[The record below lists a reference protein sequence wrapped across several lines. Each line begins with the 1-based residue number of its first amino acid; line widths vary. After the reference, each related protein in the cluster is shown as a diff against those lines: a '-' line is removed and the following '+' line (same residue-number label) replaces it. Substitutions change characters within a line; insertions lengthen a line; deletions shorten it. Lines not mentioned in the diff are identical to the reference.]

1 MDVVGLHRV
10 EPSKKIYS
18 CSFDG
23 CTSVF
28 DRPYRLAQHRLVHA
42 NVPFTCQE
50 PKCEKAYT
58 SKSHLDRHIKTAH
71 KESDEN
77 LLYCC
82 PKCMKKYVNRQN
94 LKRHIKVSHID
105 NNKPFCCG
113 LCRMYFKKMHQL
125 RAHMYVHNG
134 VKPFRCP
141 MCERDFVTLYEKKK
155 HMRNHKVY
163 ECEHCDMKFTRW
175 TELMQHKRVD
185 HVSPEYI
192 CHDCGKVFKERGHI
206 IRHVKKHMPNAPV
219 TIFFCPHDNCLRHY
233 SRNSNLKQHILVKH
247 EGMTFDCSLCGAKL
261 STKAKLNEHID
272 RHNRPELPVKV
283 HKTLKTGRK
292 KRKDA
297 GTIRYETAMR
307 LAGIVKQKIEEGI
320 SRLYTGAINNREYLE
335 DDDTHHSYQNRDF
348 GNKTQDHLKAIEEK
362 TALPKDVKSD
372 PKKHRNINVELKV
385 ETIYSNN
392 SIDFQNKD
400 ENTTSKP
407 LSTSHNINEATLSS
421 RPNESEN
428 FQGKA
433 TINKPV
439 NLIEILNRP
448 SIRIPHH
455 EEIEPS
461 TSSRRMNSIEVQ
473 VKVESDSDPTNCNTE
488 LDIEPTNCDNERDI
502 EPSYLSNDNID
513 NEEQTGMT
521 NQPITQIFIKE
532 EHSIDQQSTIN
543 RNDHF
548 PANIDNGS
556 SNAASLL
563 QLYWRTIFNY
573 RNV

>member
-42 NVPFTCQE
+42 NVKPFTCQE

-192 CHDCGKVFKERGHI
+192 CHDCG
-206 IRHVKKHMPNAPV
+206 
-219 TIFFCPHDNCLRHY
+219 
-233 SRNSNLKQHILVKH
+233 
-247 EGMTFDCSLCGAKL
+247 
-261 STKAKLNEHID
+261 KAKLNEHID